1 MQNLFC
7 IIHGKFAVA
16 CVFVRIVF
24 NEGNVDAVGLF
35 ERIEVAEYHVGSD
48 GAYVETA
55 VTADDFVTLD
65 FALYLTSAIENYG
78 YLHKFSVTLF
88 AKICNFGRIIF
99 SIRY

>member
-1 MQNLFC
+1 M
-7 IIHGKFAVA
+7 
-16 CVFVRIVF
+16 RIVF
-24 NEGNVDAVGLF
+24 NEWNVDAVGLF